1 MQFLS
6 GTMVLRSTFAIMY
19 IRLLFWFIILYFL
32 LRFIIRVL
40 IPVVTATRNV
50 RSKMNDINEN
60 MEGFNATH
68 SSTANTNKQPSK
80 NNADTSSAKGD
91 YIDFEEIK

>member
-6 GTMVLRSTFAIMY
+6 GTIVLRSTFAIMY

-68 SSTANTNKQPSK
+68 SSTANKQPSK

>member
-68 SSTANTNKQPSK
+68 SSTANKQPSK